1 MTPRGIRLNNPG
13 NIRHGDQWRGLSAEQ
28 PDPAFCK
35 FVAPVYGIRAMV
47 KILQSYRKRG
57 RDTVAEII
65 SAWAPTVENDTAA
78 YIKSVCS
85 RVGVGPNDP
94 VEPGNPNL
102 LKAIITHENGQQPY
116 SDNTINDAIKLAGA

>member
-13 NIRHGDQWRGLSAEQ
+13 NIRHGDKWRGLAAAQ
-28 PDPAFCK
+28 PDPAFCA
-35 FVAPVYGIRAMV
+35 FIAPVYGIRAMV
-47 KILQSYRKRG
+47 KILQSYRNRG
-57 RDTVAEII
+57 INTVAEII

-94 VEPGNPNL
+94 VEPGNPEL
-102 LKAIITHENGQQPY
+102 IKAIIRHENGQMPY
-116 SDNTINDAIKLAGA
+116 SDNTINDGIKLAGV